1 MNLSK
6 LQEMV
11 KDREAW
17 RASVHRVPKSQTQLS
32 DLTTKAPPVASR
44 WWKGSWLRD
53 TTYGSVTPQEAG
65 EAVTFPCGMVL
76 VSSDPSPISGRLR
89 SHSWH
94 HQTSHGKAA
103 LWEQEGRELSVILT
117 FTTAKG
123 TTREHTS
130 LTESRGELGMSAWLW
145 KSKDVSLAAGQ
156 TQVQTPAPL
165 LTPWDLVLSVGSPVA
180 RSISKPRTLLEM
192 QNRLNWNLH
201 FKPDPWGFLH
211 KVKV

>member
-1 MNLSK
+1 MR
-6 LQEMV
+6 QEI
-11 KDREAW
+11 DG
-17 RASVHRVPKSQTQLS
+17 
-32 DLTTKAPPVASR
+32 PPVEGVGRLPEGCIDVSPAAKRIPSR
-44 WWKGSWLRD
+44 KLMPVISTLDHIGCVE
-53 TTYGSVTPQEAG
+53 YG
-65 EAVTFPCGMVL
+65 L
-76 VSSDPSPISGRLR
+76 KLR

-145 KSKDVSLAAGQ
+145 KSKDVSLGAGQ

>member
-1 MNLSK
+1 MDGITNSMDMNLSK

-17 RASVHRVPKSQTQLS
+17 HVVVHGVPKSQTRLS
-32 DLTTKAPPVASR
+32 HLATKTPPVASR

-53 TTYGSVTPQEAG
+53 MMYGSVTPQGAS

-103 LWEQEGRELSVILT
+103 PWEQ
-117 FTTAKG
+117 
-123 TTREHTS
+123 
-130 LTESRGELGMSAWLW
+130 
-145 KSKDVSLAAGQ
+145 
-156 TQVQTPAPL
+156 
-165 LTPWDLVLSVGSPVA
+165 
-180 RSISKPRTLLEM
+180 
-192 QNRLNWNLH
+192 
-201 FKPDPWGFLH
+201 
-211 KVKV
+211 